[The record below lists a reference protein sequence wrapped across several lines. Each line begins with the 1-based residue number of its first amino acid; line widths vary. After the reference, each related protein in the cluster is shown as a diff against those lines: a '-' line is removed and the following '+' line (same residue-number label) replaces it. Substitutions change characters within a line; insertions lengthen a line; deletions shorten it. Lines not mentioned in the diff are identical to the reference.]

1 MLNNMNDNKGKI
13 LLATLAGIGAG
24 VVAGVLLA
32 PGNGVDTRDNLK
44 RTLSKVGDDLERTV
58 KNLMDKLES
67 SRLTDDGSS
76 LIMRGSWDDVK
87 GQLKKNYAD
96 LTDDDLTYVEGQED
110 ELFGR
115 LQQKLGKTKND
126 IMKLIRDL

>member
-1 MLNNMNDNKGKI
+1 MLNNMNDQKGKI

-32 PGNGVDTRDNLK
+32 PGNGVDTRDSLK
-44 RTLSKVGDDLERTV
+44 KTLYKVGDDLERTV
-58 KNLMDKLES
+58 KNMMDKLES
-67 SRLTDDGSS
+67 NKVTTDGSS
-76 LIMRGSWDDVK
+76 LFMRGSWDDVK
-87 GQLKKNYAD
+87 GQLKQNYAD
-96 LTDDDLTYVEGQED
+96 LTDDDLTYVEGKED

>member
-1 MLNNMNDNKGKI
+1 MNDDKGKI

-24 VVAGVLLA
+24 VAAGILLA
-32 PGNGVDTRDNLK
+32 PGNGTATRDSLR
-44 RTLSKVGDDLERTV
+44 RTLYKVGDDIQGTV
-58 KNLMDKLES
+58 KNFMDKLEN
-67 SRLTDDGSS
+67 RNVTDDGSS
-76 LIMRGSWDDVK
+76 LVMRGTWDDVK

-115 LQQKLGKTKND
+115 LQQKLGKTKNE
-126 IMKLIRDL
+126 IMKLIKDL

>member
-1 MLNNMNDNKGKI
+1 MINNMNDEKGKI

-24 VVAGVLLA
+24 VVAGILLA
-32 PGNGVDTRDNLK
+32 PNNGLDTRDNLR
-44 RTLSKVGDDLERTV
+44 RTLTKVGDDVERTV
-58 KNLMDKLES
+58 KNFMDKLES
-67 SRLTDDGSS
+67 SRMTDDGSS

-115 LQQKLGKTKND
+115 LQQKLGKTKNE
-126 IMKLIRDL
+126 IMKMIRDL

>member
-1 MLNNMNDNKGKI
+1 MINNMNDEKGKI

-32 PGNGVDTRDNLK
+32 PNNGLDTRDSLK
-44 RTLSKVGDDLERTV
+44 KTLTKVSDDVERTV
-58 KNLMDKLES
+58 KNFMDKLE
-67 SRLTDDGSS
+67 RNKVTDDGSS

-115 LQQKLGKTKND
+115 LQQKLGKTKNE
-126 IMKLIRDL
+126 IMKVIRDL